1 MNKYIYYFQL
11 LTTVQRQLPLP
22 CGQTRLNFC
31 SNLRQRFDFLGKPL
45 ETAEPPDPLSL
56 AFPSNPIH
64 LPAGQ
69 LTIAPT
75 SPTLRFRL
83 AKTQIGIYMQ
93 VHGSA
98 EARTH
103 IIIDYN
109 RNGIVNQIA
118 LNGSDFK
125 MGFIIA
131 GAPTA
136 YSLPV
141 PPHPGRGF
149 GLGFGIG
156 IGLEF
161 VAIVG
166 VRGGWSDIQCHNLWV
181 YLFRAAK
188 SYAKCCLLRRGIGL
202 SLSFRFAQTILSGSL
217 GWPGGHTGIDG
228 SRAWGHMQ
236 TNGKTNETCI
246 FYGTAAVCSPRLWAI
261 ISAISKAQVSVPLLL
276 LLLLLLSSIV

>member
-45 ETAEPPDPLSL
+45 ETAEPPDPLCL
-56 AFPSNPIH
+56 AFPGNPIH

-166 VRGGWSDIQCHNLWV
+166 VRGG
-181 YLFRAAK
+181 
-188 SYAKCCLLRRGIGL
+188 
-202 SLSFRFAQTILSGSL
+202 
-217 GWPGGHTGIDG
+217 
-228 SRAWGHMQ
+228 
-236 TNGKTNETCI
+236 
-246 FYGTAAVCSPRLWAI
+246 
-261 ISAISKAQVSVPLLL
+261 
-276 LLLLLLSSIV
+276 

>member
-45 ETAEPPDPLSL
+45 ETAEPPDPLCL
-56 AFPSNPIH
+56 AFPGNPIH

-136 YSLPV
+136 HSHPV

-149 GLGFGIG
+149 GLGLGFGIG

-166 VRGGWSDIQCHNLWV
+166 VRGG
-181 YLFRAAK
+181 
-188 SYAKCCLLRRGIGL
+188 
-202 SLSFRFAQTILSGSL
+202 
-217 GWPGGHTGIDG
+217 
-228 SRAWGHMQ
+228 
-236 TNGKTNETCI
+236 
-246 FYGTAAVCSPRLWAI
+246 
-261 ISAISKAQVSVPLLL
+261 
-276 LLLLLLSSIV
+276 